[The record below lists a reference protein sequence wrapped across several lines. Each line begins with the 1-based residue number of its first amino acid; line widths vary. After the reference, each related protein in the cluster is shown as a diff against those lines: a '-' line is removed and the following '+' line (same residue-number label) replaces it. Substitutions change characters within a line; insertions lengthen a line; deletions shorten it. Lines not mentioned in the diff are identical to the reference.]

1 MWDVQL
7 MPLKIF
13 DAGTSLSGSC
23 TSAFA
28 SDEIAAIQ
36 YAVNNGAKVINASF
50 RGEGF
55 CLSELNAISNANAND
70 VLFIAAAG
78 NGGGDGIGDNN
89 DLTPHFPSS
98 YDLPNI
104 VAVAA
109 TDQDDT
115 RVPFSNYGLSSVD
128 VAAPGEYVFS
138 TVPNN
143 LFSDF
148 SEKEFFAGT
157 SMATPHVAG
166 LAGLLWSHYDGVH
179 NTLFT
184 ASQVRATI
192 LRYVDVLPTL
202 AGWIQTGGRINAF
215 RALSSLLAPANL
227 TADAKSQ
234 PEISLAWEDRATGE
248 DGYKV
253 ERATG
258 GGTFAEVQTLPA
270 GSTSFTDSSLTPNT
284 TYTYR
289 VRAVNSIAE
298 SFPSNEASATTP
310 SRHRGG
316 GGGCSIGSKQNTP
329 AAIADMAVLLF
340 PLIFIAVMK
349 RRK

>member
-1 MWDVQL
+1 
-7 MPLKIF
+7 
-13 DAGTSLSGSC
+13 
-23 TSAFA
+23 
-28 SDEIAAIQ
+28 
-36 YAVNNGAKVINASF
+36 
-50 RGEGF
+50 
-55 CLSELNAISNANAND
+55 
-70 VLFIAAAG
+70 
-78 NGGGDGIGDNN
+78 
-89 DLTPHFPSS
+89 
-98 YDLPNI
+98 
-104 VAVAA
+104 
-109 TDQDDT
+109 
-115 RVPFSNYGLSSVD
+115 
-128 VAAPGEYVFS
+128 
-138 TVPNN
+138 
-143 LFSDF
+143 
-148 SEKEFFAGT
+148 
-157 SMATPHVAG
+157 
-166 LAGLLWSHYDGVH
+166 
-179 NTLFT
+179 
-184 ASQVRATI
+184 
-192 LRYVDVLPTL
+192 VLPTL

-329 AAIADMAVLLF
+329 AAIVDMAVLLF